1 MEAQYALGERYLEGR
16 GLTRDFVQARL
27 WLRRAA
33 DAVERWV
40 SEGVETAMNE
50 VNATT

>member
-1 MEAQYALGERYLEGR
+1 VVDDL
-16 GLTRDFVQARL
+16 V
-27 WLRRAA
+27 RRAA
-33 DAVERWV
+33 DAVELWV